1 MPGKEN
7 SIMISRFIATTAI
20 ALSLLAASG
29 FAQTA
34 AELFQKGIY
43 TQQTAGDADAAVQ
56 IYRQVIASAG
66 TQRGLAAQAQ
76 MQIVGA
82 LMQKG
87 DLAAAAQEFNTLLTN
102 YSDQKELI
110 ASVTARLGGGIR
122 RAAQAAAP
130 PKLTQGTLQGGV
142 YHHAT
147 TGMEITLPPG
157 WTVTGDG
164 MSSGGGEGIGLANGD
179 MSATVWLRP
188 DNEAAADIPRL
199 LASDIDYK
207 VKQRTVNGDSGY
219 KVRPETVKPWLPG
232 GQQAMSAVA
241 DFNNAN
247 GVKMLEYLT
256 FVRTEKTVVFVFGD
270 TLATNIYMYQDSVDR
285 LTSAMRLP

>member
-1 MPGKEN
+1 
-7 SIMISRFIATTAI
+7 MISRFIATTAI

-122 RAAQAAAP
+122 LAARTAAPAAP

-142 YHHAT
+142 YHHTA

-207 VKQRTVNGDSGY
+207 VKQRTVNGDSAY

-232 GQQAMSAVA
+232 GQQAMSALA

-270 TLATNIYMYQDSVDR
+270 TPATNIYSYQDSVDR